1 MTNRGEGREWPPP
14 TDCETMIGL
23 KGLDNLHCVTEI
35 LSNGGPGDLLEAG
48 VWRGGHFHAGDP
60 EGPR

>member
-1 MTNRGEGREWPPP
+1 
-14 TDCETMIGL
+14 MIGL